1 MSDTTPRDQ
10 LVNLIEWAETDTYAT
25 SQPDGMARTTILA
38 TAILDAG
45 WRPPARA
52 VTTVEELDALPD
64 GTVIRDVFGETWTL
78 YEGLDDGIDP
88 DDPTNYRWGIGLNG
102 NFPTYVTDLPAT
114 VLWEPEEGE

>member
-10 LVNLIEWAETDTYAT
+10 LVDLIEWAETDTYAT

-45 WRPPARA
+45 WRPPARV
-52 VTTVEELDALPD
+52 VTTEEELDALPV
-64 GTVIRDVFGETWTL
+64 GSIVRDVFGETWTL

-88 DDPTNYRWGIGLNG
+88 YDPTNYRWAIGING
-102 NFPTYVTDLPAT
+102 NYATWATDLPAT

>member
-1 MSDTTPRDQ
+1 MSDTETRDQ
-10 LVNLIEWAETDTYAT
+10 LAALLSDDWNPDRDPVLTAMFRDYA
-25 SQPDGMARTTILA
+25 QTILS
-38 TAILDAG
+38 AG
-45 WRPPARA
+45 WRHPARV

-88 DDPTNYRWGIGLNG
+88 DDPTNYRWAIGLNG

-114 VLWEPEEGE
+114 VLYEPKEGE